1 MRRGTVTLPSAFG
14 TDENRTIEVGPAA
27 VSRSSIRLKGRVS
40 GMSHLNCHQMC
51 SLAIA
56 CAFTLSTGV
65 SAADDPKDGAAGAQ
79 FKAMDTDGDGTL

>member
-1 MRRGTVTLPSAFG
+1 
-14 TDENRTIEVGPAA
+14 
-27 VSRSSIRLKGRVS
+27 
-40 GMSHLNCHQMC
+40 MSHLNCHQMC